1 MYPSIELLGINI
13 SMMAIGIT
21 ISFLIFIITARILT
35 QRNNQDFL
43 KLFYRLPGWIIL
55 SYILGRY
62 ISFSFE
68 TGTFIPSSLSALL
81 TIISPN
87 NFNIHFVWILIASR
101 ICIWTFFSSIKRTEN
116 KKVRA
121 DILFTSL
128 ANAIIILGIFLT
140 LWDTVIWAPTDGI
153 FAIRALTDESALTK
167 FDWVYP
173 VGLFISCGIL
183 LVHVLV
189 SIPKIIFKKNWLW
202 LRWLIGILIV
212 LSIVFLFQSYPR
224 HWVISISGASFDIKQ
239 YISLLVIIHCCIAAI
254 RREKKKF

>member
-21 ISFLIFIITARILT
+21 ISFLIFIISARILT
-35 QRNNQDFL
+35 QRNSQDFL
-43 KLFYRLPGWIIL
+43 KLFYRLPGRIIL

-68 TGTFIPSSLSALL
+68 TWTYFPSSLSALL

-87 NFNIHFVWILIASR
+87 NFNIHFVWILLASR
-101 ICIWTFFSSIKRTEN
+101 ICIWTFLSGIKRTEN
-116 KKVRA
+116 KKIRA

-128 ANAIIILGIFLT
+128 ANAIIILWIFLT
-140 LWDTVIWAPTDGI
+140 LWDTVIWTPTDSI
-153 FAIRALTDESALTK
+153 FAIRALTDNSALTK

-173 VGLFISCGIL
+173 VWLFISCSVLII
-183 LVHVLV
+183 HVLV
-189 SIPKIIFKKNWLW
+189 SIPKIILKKNWLW
-202 LRWLIGILIV
+202 LRWLIGILLALNIT
-212 LSIVFLFQSYPR
+212 FFFQSYPK
-224 HWVISISGASFDIKQ
+224 HWVISLFDISFDIKQ
-239 YISLLVIIHCCIAAI
+239 YISLIVIVHCCITAI